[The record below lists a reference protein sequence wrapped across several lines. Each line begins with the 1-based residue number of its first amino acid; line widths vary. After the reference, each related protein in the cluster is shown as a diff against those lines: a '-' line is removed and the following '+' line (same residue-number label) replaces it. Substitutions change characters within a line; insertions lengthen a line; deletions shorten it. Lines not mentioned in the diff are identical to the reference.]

1 MSGFRAVDS
10 PYEAFQF
17 IDGNGAGKSITGVT
31 IDGATVD
38 GVGTFVAQA
47 QTTGSVAISNVTAT
61 DVGAAGTY
69 NCGGL
74 QITGSGNSGWDT
86 RWEGCGWP

>member
-1 MSGFRAVDS
+1 MTDHGAVAGDGQDDVAAFR
-10 PYEAFQF
+10 
-17 IDGNGAGKSITGVT
+17 
-31 IDGATVD
+31 DGA
-38 GVGTFVAQA
+38 GTFVAQA
-47 QTTGSVAISNVTAT
+47 QTAGSVAIPNVTAT

-74 QITGSGNSGWDT
+74 QVTGSGNSGWDS

>member
-1 MSGFRAVDS
+1 
-10 PYEAFQF
+10 
-17 IDGNGAGKSITGVT
+17 
-31 IDGATVD
+31 
-38 GVGTFVAQA
+38 
-47 QTTGSVAISNVTAT
+47 VAISNVTAT

-74 QITGSGNSGWDT
+74 QVTGSGNSGWDS